1 MCNRFRERVGGSHI
15 RELRLAV
22 LFFCSLFAVP
32 FCATAADEDPFA
44 SHVRPTDPLTPAE
57 ELAGFQLPPGFVA
70 ELVASEETI
79 AKPMNL
85 AFDDRGRLW
94 ATCSLEYPYA
104 APLDQPSRDFIKVFE
119 DRDGDGSF
127 ETATTFADGLNIPIG
142 LLPVADGVICYSIPN
157 IWHLRDTDGDGRA
170 DSRRV
175 LYGPMGWERDT
186 HGMCNAFRQGPD
198 GWIYACHGFNN
209 ETTVSGSDGHAIT
222 MQSGNTFRFRPDG
235 SRIEHYTWGQVNPF
249 GMDFDVHGD
258 LFTADCHTKP
268 VTLLLPEGRYESF
281 GKPHD
286 GLGFVPAM
294 MDHLHG
300 STAIGGIAIYDDVR
314 FPEAYRGSSFGG
326 NVMTSRINRN
336 RLERSGSSVRAV
348 EAGDFL
354 AAADPWFRP
363 VDLRMGPDGA
373 LYVADFYN
381 RIIGHYEVPLDHPGR
396 DRAKGRIWRI
406 RYEGDD
412 AVTTPSLARTRLDNL
427 TSAELVASLA
437 DTNRL
442 RRSLAVERLAT
453 ATTPDIPERLAEV
466 SLQAFRRDEARVA
479 AIWCRAR
486 RGELTAAEL
495 ASFATAK
502 AVLVREH
509 AMRVAGAGLL
519 PASSELVGVLLTGL
533 DDTAAEVRRAAA
545 MSIVQL
551 PLEDIDQASGLAL
564 ARQLTKASAAAAPDD
579 VHLQHALRLAVR
591 GCLRNEAV
599 LTAAAGAAEGAADSL
614 ALAEA
619 CLGLNSMQA
628 ADTVVQHLSRHGEAD
643 GDQLRAFVE
652 HAATRASAEGLA
664 TLAGIVRE
672 QFADNLLFQLDLLEA
687 ARRALDRQ
695 GKQPAAAL
703 QAWADAVARN
713 LLQLDASGRPADRTV
728 PLSWNASPLPGRKGD
743 SDPWPQQSRT
753 SADGATATFRS
764 SLLRGEQW
772 RGQTR
777 SEPFQ
782 AGNHFS
788 FFLAGHAGYPDKPAH
803 KRNVVRLRDA
813 ATDEVLRE
821 AFPPRNDIAQPVVW
835 DTSDLAGRQVV
846 VEVVD
851 SDRGDAYAW
860 LAFGR
865 FSVDP
870 LNPSAA
876 DTERQAAASLIKG
889 YRLAD
894 LIDPLGLL
902 ITELPATTPTL
913 LSAAEAINSFAPDAR
928 LDAASLILAMPVAS
942 AEQRSAAG
950 RLLVDRQADAA
961 GELLTDLLRVATSEQ
976 QREIATR
983 LAADPLG
990 CKLLAIVVERG
1001 VCSPQLLTEPAVRT
1015 RVDGLRDAALRDQI
1029 EALAATAPEVDDALA
1044 RLIDDRRQ
1052 EYREHP
1058 GDVSAGLAIFRKNCV
1073 ACHQVAGEGAK
1084 VGPQLDGIGNRGL
1097 DRVAEDIL
1105 DPNRNVDVAFRTTTF
1120 VTDDGRVLSG
1130 LVTSETEDAVVCVDQ
1145 QGKEFVIAT
1154 ASIDE
1159 RKASALSLM
1168 PANFHET
1175 LPPDEIRSLLAYL
1188 LSLRK

>member
-1 MCNRFRERVGGSHI
+1 MSRLTMPLSCA
-15 RELRLAV
+15 LLAV
-22 LFFCSLFAVP
+22 SSIAM
-32 FCATAADEDPFA
+32 AADDDPFA
-44 SHVRPTDPLTPAE
+44 SHVRPTEPLTPAE
-57 ELAGFQLPPGFVA
+57 ERAGFQLPPGFVA

-85 AFDDRGRLW
+85 AFDDQGRLW

-142 LLPVADGVICYSIPN
+142 LVPVADGVICYSIPN

-170 DSRRV
+170 DERKV
-175 LYGPMGWERDT
+175 LYGPMGWQRDT

-209 ETTVSGSDGHAIT
+209 ETTVSGSDGHEIT

-286 GLGFVPAM
+286 GLGFVPAV

-326 NVMTSRINRN
+326 NVMTSRVNRN
-336 RLERSGSSVRAV
+336 RLEHTGSTVRAV
-348 EAGDFL
+348 EAEDFL

-396 DRAKGRIWRI
+396 DRTRGRIWRI
-406 RYEGDD
+406 RYTGDD
-412 AVTTPSLARTRLDNL
+412 VAATPSLASTRLDTL

-442 RRSLAVERLAT
+442 RRSLAIERLVT
-453 ATTPDIPERLAEV
+453 ATTPDIAERLAEV

-495 ASFATAK
+495 ASFATGK
-502 AVLVREH
+502 AALVREH
-509 AMRVAGAGLL
+509 A
-519 PASSELVGVLLTGL
+519 
-533 DDTAAEVRRAAA
+533 
-545 MSIVQL
+545 
-551 PLEDIDQASGLAL
+551 PLEPVHQANGFAL
-564 ARQLTKASAAAAPDD
+564 VQQLTEAIAATATDD
-579 VHLQHALRLAVR
+579 VHLHHALRLALR
-591 GCLRNEAV
+591 SCLRDEGV
-599 LTAAAGAAEGAADSL
+599 LTAAAANVGSPADSL
-614 ALAEA
+614 TLAEA
-619 CLGLNSMQA
+619 CLGLESMQA
-628 ADTVVQHLSRHGEAD
+628 ADAVVQHLTQHGEAD
-643 GDQLRAFVE
+643 SNRLRAFVE
-652 HAATRASAEGLA
+652 HASTRASAEGLA
-664 TLAGIVRE
+664 ALAGIVQE
-672 QFADNLLFQLDLLEA
+672 QFADNIPFQLDLLEA

-695 GKQPAAAL
+695 GKKPAATL
-703 QAWADAVARN
+703 QAWADTVARR
-713 LLQLDASGRPADRTV
+713 LLQLDSSGRPADRTV
-728 PLSWNASPLPGRKGD
+728 PLSWTASPLPNRKGD
-743 SDPWPQQSRT
+743 SDPWPLQSRT

-777 SEPFQ
+777 SEPFT
-782 AGNHFS
+782 AGDRFS

-803 KRNVVRLRDA
+803 ERNAVRLRDA

-821 AFPPRNDIAQPVVW
+821 AFPPRNDTAQPVVW
-835 DTSDLAGRQVV
+835 YTADLAGRHVI

-851 SDRGDAYAW
+851 GDRGDAYAW
-860 LAFGR
+860 LACGR
-865 FSVDP
+865 FSVDA

-876 DTERQAAASLIKG
+876 DTERQAAASLITG

-902 ITELPATTPTL
+902 ITELPAT
-913 LSAAEAINSFAPDAR
+913 AATRLAAANAVNSFSPDAR
-928 LDAASLILAMPVAS
+928 LDAAALILAMPVAS
-942 AEQRSAAG
+942 EAQRIAAG

-961 GELLTDLLRVATSEQ
+961 GDLLAALLRVATSEQ

-983 LAADPLG
+983 LAADAQG
-990 CKLLAIVVERG
+990 CELLATVVESG
-1001 VCSPQLLTEPAVRT
+1001 ICSPQLLTEPAVRT
-1015 RVDGLRDAALRDQI
+1015 RLDGLRDAALRERL
-1029 EALAATAPEVDDALA
+1029 EALAATAPAVDDALA

-1058 GDVSAGLAIFRKNCV
+1058 GDVSAGLAVFRKNCV

-1097 DRVAEDIL
+1097 DRVAEDLL

-1120 VTDDGRVLSG
+1120 LTDDGRVLSG
-1130 LVTSETEDAVVCVDQ
+1130 LVTSETDDAIVCVDQ
-1145 QGKEFVIAT
+1145 QGKEFVVAA

-1175 LPPDEIRSLLAYL
+1175 LSPDDIRSLLAYL